1 MGAGLEAG
9 TLLAGVVGAHDL
21 GLGHHAVLL
30 LGEGVAIC
38 RQTTRA
44 GEKLREI

>member
-1 MGAGLEAG
+1 MWWAGLEAG

-38 RQTTRA
+38 RQEAQGAER
-44 GEKLREI
+44 